1 MRLPPLSDPHRYAGL
16 YVYDF
21 GDHVSIGYTA
31 CEVRMLRETQKF
43 QGGTAYEV
51 YRVDENGAMELRGA
65 GDERLA
71 ATEAFCFLRREGAD
85 ARRDYSAIRGAAEQD
100 PVFACVELQL
110 ARVYDFDPADVTAL
124 LYPIAASV
132 VVSNW
137 LQIHAAGFGDS
148 VEAGQ
153 DAYVRLI
160 QSSGMRIDSCQLA
173 ARMDYTDRSA
183 DEVFAAVDLTCQR

>member
-1 MRLPPLSDPHRYAGL
+1 MRLPPISDPHRYAGL

-31 CEVRMLRETQKF
+31 IEIRMLRETRRF

-71 ATEAFCFLRREGAD
+71 AIEAFCFLRKGGAD
-85 ARRDYSAIRGAAEQD
+85 ARRDYTTIRQAAEQD
-100 PVFACVELQL
+100 PVCARVELQL
-110 ARVYDFDPADVTAL
+110 ARAYDFDPPDVTAL

-148 VEAGQ
+148 IEAGQ
-153 DAYVRLI
+153 DAYIRFI

-173 ARMDYTDRSA
+173 ARMDYADRSA
-183 DEVFAAVDLTCQR
+183 EEVFAAVDLACQR